1 MKKFFDKCYDSYVKN
16 QFTEDCSLGIIHEL
30 NIDDGI
36 NHEIDNFLQ
45 TCEDQSDLNNFKIYK
60 ALSLDR
66 AKYTQIGHY
75 PTTILN
81 HEQL

>member
-1 MKKFFDKCYDSYVKN
+1 M
-16 QFTEDCSLGIIHEL
+16 GIIHEL
-30 NIDDGI
+30 DIDSGI
-36 NHEIDNFLQ
+36 NHEIDSFLQ
-45 TCEDQSDLNNFKIYK
+45 TCEDQADTNNFKIYK

-81 HEQL
+81 HEQLEFKNPEELKGLLCRRLGLEK